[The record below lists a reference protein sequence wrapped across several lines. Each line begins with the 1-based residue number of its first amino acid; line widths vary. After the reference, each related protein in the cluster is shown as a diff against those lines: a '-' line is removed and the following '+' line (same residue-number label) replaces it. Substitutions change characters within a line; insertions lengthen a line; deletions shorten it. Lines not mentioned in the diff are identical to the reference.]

1 MNESLPLFPFPRTD
15 PIAPPPELL
24 RLQRERAAV
33 KVRLAGGQTAWVVL
47 RHADVRRL
55 MIDPRIST
63 DAARPGFPPI
73 GPSGANP
80 NLRTFPRRDP
90 PEHTEQRRRV
100 AAEFLPERVEA
111 RRPTVRAIANELID
125 AMLAGP
131 QPADI
136 VHSVAL
142 PLPTRVISGMLGV
155 PYEDR
160 DLFHGFE
167 ARVMS
172 VDPAESAQGA
182 REELAYLDDLVRR
195 KMVAPGD
202 DIISRLIENE
212 VCTGRMEHDELLRI
226 VRTLLSAG
234 HESTANMT
242 SLSVLSLLT
251 NPDARATFTSNPEGV
266 PMAVLELL
274 RVHSIFHLFAPRV
287 ALEDIEVGGE
297 IIRKGEGLILS
308 LVAANYDAE
317 AFPDPMKLD
326 LARDARQQL
335 ALGFGI
341 HHCLGQGLARME
353 LAEVLSAVFT
363 RIPTLRLAVPVAEL
377 RFRTDRATWGLQ
389 ALPVA
394 W

>member
-1 MNESLPLFPFPRTD
+1 MNEPLPAFPFPRTD
-15 PIAPPPELL
+15 PLAPPPELL

-33 KVRLAGGQTAWVVL
+33 KVQLAAGQVAWLVL

-55 MIDPRIST
+55 MTDPRVSA
-63 DAARPGFPPI
+63 DSSREGFPPI

-100 AAEFLPERVEA
+100 AAEFLPDRVEA
-111 RRPTVRAIANELID
+111 LRPEVRSIANELID
-125 AMLAGP
+125 TMLAGP
-131 QPADI
+131 QPADF
-136 VHSVAL
+136 VESVAL
-142 PLPTRVISGMLGV
+142 ALPTRVISAMLGV

-167 ARVMS
+167 AAVMS
-172 VDPAESAQGA
+172 LDPAESARGA
-182 REELAYLDDLVRR
+182 REELAYIDGLVRR
-195 KMVAPGD
+195 KSASPGD
-202 DIISRLIENE
+202 DLISRLITDE
-212 VCTGRMEHDELLRI
+212 VRTGRMEHDELLRI

-242 SLSVLSLLT
+242 SLSVLSLLL
-251 NPDARATFTSNPEGV
+251 DDGARRAFTSQPEIV
-266 PMAVLELL
+266 PGAVLELL

-287 ALEDIEVGGE
+287 AAADIEVGDE
-297 IIRKGEGLILS
+297 TIRKGEGLILS
-308 LVAANYDAE
+308 LIAANYDAE
-317 AFPDPMKLD
+317 AFPDPAKLD
-326 LARDARQQL
+326 LARDARQQM
-335 ALGFGI
+335 AFGFGA

-353 LAEVLSAVFT
+353 LAEVLAAVFT
-363 RIPTLRLAVPVAEL
+363 RIPTLRLAVPLEEL
-377 RFRTDRATWGLQ
+377 KFRTDRATWGLQ

>member
-1 MNESLPLFPFPRTD
+1 MNEPLPAFPFPRTD
-15 PIAPPPELL
+15 PLSPPPELL

-33 KVRLAGGQTAWVVL
+33 KVRLAGGQVAWLVL

-55 MIDPRIST
+55 MTDPRVSA
-63 DAARPGFPPI
+63 DSSRSGFPPI

-100 AAEFLPERVEA
+100 ALEFLPDRVEA
-111 RRPTVRAIANELID
+111 LRPQVREVANELID

-131 QPADI
+131 QPADF
-136 VHSVAL
+136 VELVAL
-142 PLPTRVISGMLGV
+142 ALPTRVISAMLGV

-160 DLFHGFE
+160 DLFHAFE
-167 ARVMS
+167 AAVMS
-172 VDPAESAQGA
+172 LDPAESARGA
-182 REELAYLDDLVRR
+182 REELAYLDQLVRR
-195 KMVAPGD
+195 KAASPAKD
-202 DIISRLIENE
+202 LISRLIEDE
-212 VCTGRMEHDELLRI
+212 VRTGRMEHDELLRI

-251 NPDARATFTSNPEGV
+251 NPEARAAFTAHPENVSG
-266 PMAVLELL
+266 AVLELL

-287 ALEDIEVGGE
+287 ALDDIEVGE
-297 IIRKGEGLILS
+297 ETIRKGDGLILS
-308 LVAANYDAE
+308 LIAANYDAS

-326 LARDARQQL
+326 LARDARQQM
-335 ALGFGI
+335 AFGFGA

-353 LAEVLSAVFT
+353 LAEILTAVFT
-363 RIPTLRLAVPVAEL
+363 RIPTLRLAVPLESL

-389 ALPVA
+389 SLPVA